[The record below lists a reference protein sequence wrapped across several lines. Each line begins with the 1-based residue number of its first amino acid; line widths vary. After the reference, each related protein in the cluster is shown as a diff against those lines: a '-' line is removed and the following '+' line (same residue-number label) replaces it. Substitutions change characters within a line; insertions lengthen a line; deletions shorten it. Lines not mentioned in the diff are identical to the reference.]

1 MSWFS
6 DKAKR
11 SWVASFIFLIM
22 VIGLIFF
29 FTYMHI
35 PDKNK
40 DVIVGIVGMIIG
52 SISSMISIFSGRDPD
67 DIKELKEEIIKLN
80 DDRSTLISRLRDAQL
95 DKEHLRI
102 QLQGLQTEVIS
113 RLSIFVGIEN
123 LMKIG
128 KIDDESKKQIE
139 KWLPRQIDNDEL
151 ISDIPKNLQT
161 FSTRKEPGVGSNLVD
176 ANNIP
181 TSPPTQQFDSPRI
194 KENTRAPSLEDDF
207 WKNFNK
213 EQ

>member
-1 MSWFS
+1 MGWFS
-6 DKAKR
+6 DKGKR
-11 SWVASFIFLIM
+11 SWVASLIFLVM

-80 DDRSTLISRLRDAQL
+80 DDRSTLISRLRDAQM
-95 DKEHLRI
+95 DKETLRK
-102 QLQGLQTEVIS
+102 QLQGLQTEVIN

-128 KIDDESKKQIE
+128 RIDKESRKQIDKWIPKEIKNEELVSDAPKNMRTFNSNIDD
-139 KWLPRQIDNDEL
+139 
-151 ISDIPKNLQT
+151 
-161 FSTRKEPGVGSNLVD
+161 
-176 ANNIP
+176 
-181 TSPPTQQFDSPRI
+181 
-194 KENTRAPSLEDDF
+194 SLEDVPVTKNPANKQETKEESMDDDF
-207 WKNFNK
+207 WKNFSDK
-213 EQ
+213 K

>member
-1 MSWFS
+1 
-6 DKAKR
+6 
-11 SWVASFIFLIM
+11 M

-102 QLQGLQTEVIS
+102 QLQSLQTEVIS

-128 KIDDESKKQIE
+128 KIDEKSKKEIE
-139 KWLPRQIDNDEL
+139 KWLPKKINDREL
-151 ISDIPKNLQT
+151 VSDAPKNMRT
-161 FSTRKEPGVGSNLVD
+161 FNSNTDEEKSIQPPKTQEPKVAD
-176 ANNIP
+176 
-181 TSPPTQQFDSPRI
+181 PREG
-194 KENTRAPSLEDDF
+194 KLDDDF
-207 WKNFNK
+207 WKDFSK
-213 EQ
+213 

>member
-1 MSWFS
+1 
-6 DKAKR
+6 
-11 SWVASFIFLIM
+11 
-22 VIGLIFF
+22 
-29 FTYMHI
+29 MHI

-95 DKEHLRI
+95 DKEHLRK
-102 QLQGLQTEVIS
+102 QLQALQTEVIS

-128 KIDDESKKQIE
+128 RIDEKSKKEIE
-139 KWLPRQIDNDEL
+139 KWIPNKIKIEEL
-151 ISDIPKNLQT
+151 VSDAPKNMRT
-161 FSTRKEPGVGSNLVD
+161 FNSVNDKDSDPPITREPKPSSN
-176 ANNIP
+176 
-181 TSPPTQQFDSPRI
+181 I
-194 KENTRAPSLEDDF
+194 KEGQLDDDF
-207 WKNFNK
+207 WKDFNK
-213 EQ
+213 K

>member
-6 DKAKR
+6 DKGKR
-11 SWVASFIFLIM
+11 SWVASLIFLVM

-95 DKEHLRI
+95 DKEHLRK
-102 QLQGLQTEVIS
+102 QLQALQTEVIS

-128 KIDDESKKQIE
+128 RIDEKSKKEIE
-139 KWLPRQIDNDEL
+139 KWIPNKIKVEEL
-151 ISDIPKNLQT
+151 VSDAPKNMRT
-161 FSTRKEPGVGSNLVD
+161 FNSANEKDSDPPVTREPKPS
-176 ANNIP
+176 AN
-181 TSPPTQQFDSPRI
+181 I
-194 KENTRAPSLEDDF
+194 KEGQLDDDF
-207 WKNFNK
+207 WKDFNK
-213 EQ
+213 K

>member
-22 VIGLIFF
+22 IIGLIFF

-80 DDRSTLISRLRDAQL
+80 DDRTTLISRLRDAQI
-95 DKEHLRI
+95 DKESLRI
-102 QLQGLQTEVIS
+102 QLQNLQTEVIS

-139 KWLPRQIDNDEL
+139 KWLPKQIDNNDL
-151 ISDIPKNLQT
+151 VSDIPKNAQT
-161 FSTRKEPGVGSNLVD
+161 FSNIKETQKPSH
-176 ANNIP
+176 P
-181 TSPPTQQFDSPRI
+181 TDLAFSIKSEKNDSPGI
-194 KENTRAPSLEDDF
+194 DEDF

-213 EQ
+213 DQ

>member
-6 DKAKR
+6 DKGKR
-11 SWVASFIFLIM
+11 SWVASLIFLIM

-80 DDRSTLISRLRDAQL
+80 DDRSTLISRLRDSQM
-95 DKEHLRI
+95 DKEHLRN
-102 QLQGLQTEVIS
+102 QLQSLQHEVIN

-128 KIDDESKKQIE
+128 KIDKKSRKEIE
-139 KWLPRQIDNDEL
+139 KW
-151 ISDIPKNLQT
+151 IPKEIKDEELVSDAPKNMRT
-161 FSTRKEPGVGSNLVD
+161 FNSNLDDSLDEV
-176 ANNIP
+176 P
-181 TSPPTQQFDSPRI
+181 VTKSPAKKQAPKKDDS
-194 KENTRAPSLEDDF
+194 LDDVF
-207 WKNFNK
+207 WKDFAK
-213 EQ
+213 K

>member
-6 DKAKR
+6 DKGKR
-11 SWVASFIFLIM
+11 SWVASLIFLVM

-67 DIKELKEEIIKLN
+67 DIKDLKEEIIKLN
-80 DDRSTLISRLRDAQL
+80 DDRSTLISRLRDAQM
-95 DKEHLRI
+95 DKESLRN
-102 QLQGLQTEVIS
+102 QHQALQNEVIN

-123 LMKIG
+123 LMRVG
-128 KIDDESKKQIE
+128 RIDEKSKKEIE
-139 KWLPRQIDNDEL
+139 KWIPNKINNNEL
-151 ISDIPKNLQT
+151 VSDAPKNMRT
-161 FSTRKEPGVGSNLVD
+161 FNSDTGEEKELKTPVTKEPKASINVKEENL
-176 ANNIP
+176 
-181 TSPPTQQFDSPRI
+181 
-194 KENTRAPSLEDDF
+194 DDGF
-207 WKNFNK
+207 WKDFTKKWNK
-213 EQ
+213 

>member
-1 MSWFS
+1 MNWFS
-6 DKAKR
+6 DKGKR
-11 SWVASFIFLIM
+11 SWVASLIFLVM

-67 DIKELKEEIIKLN
+67 DIKDLKEEIIKLN
-80 DDRSTLISRLRDAQL
+80 DDRSTLISRLRDAQM
-95 DKEHLRI
+95 DKENLRI
-102 QLQGLQTEVIS
+102 QLQSLQHEVIN

-128 KIDDESKKQIE
+128 KIDNKSKKEIE
-139 KWLPRQIDNDEL
+139 KW
-151 ISDIPKNLQT
+151 IPKEIKNEELVSDAPRNMRT
-161 FSTRKEPGVGSNLVD
+161 FNSTTDETSENYIPSTSNPRDL
-176 ANNIP
+176 
-181 TSPPTQQFDSPRI
+181 SPKRES
-194 KENTRAPSLEDDF
+194 DDKLDDQF
-207 WKNFNK
+207 WKDFNK
-213 EQ
+213 K

>member
-1 MSWFS
+1 MNWFS
-6 DKAKR
+6 DKGKR
-11 SWVASFIFLIM
+11 SWVASLIFLIM

-80 DDRSTLISRLRDAQL
+80 DDRSTLISRLRDAQM
-95 DKEHLRI
+95 DKETLRK
-102 QLQGLQTEVIS
+102 QLQGLQTEVIN

-128 KIDDESKKQIE
+128 RIDKESRKQIDKWIPKEIKNEELVSDAPKNMRTFNSNIDDSLEEVPIKKESSENKQKKDE
-139 KWLPRQIDNDEL
+139 TDND
-151 ISDIPKNLQT
+151 
-161 FSTRKEPGVGSNLVD
+161 
-176 ANNIP
+176 
-181 TSPPTQQFDSPRI
+181 
-194 KENTRAPSLEDDF
+194 F
-207 WKNFNK
+207 WDNFNK
-213 EQ
+213 

>member
-1 MSWFS
+1 MNWFS
-6 DKAKR
+6 DKGKR
-11 SWVASFIFLIM
+11 SWVASLIFLVM

-80 DDRSTLISRLRDAQL
+80 DDRSTLISRLRDSQM
-95 DKEHLRI
+95 DKEILRK
-102 QLQGLQTEVIS
+102 QLQGLQTEVIN

-123 LMKIG
+123 LMQIG
-128 KIDDESKKQIE
+128 KIDKKSRKEIE
-139 KWLPRQIDNDEL
+139 KW
-151 ISDIPKNLQT
+151 IPKEIKDEELVSDAPKNMRT
-161 FSTRKEPGVGSNLVD
+161 FNSKLDDSLDDVPVTKDL
-176 ANNIP
+176 
-181 TSPPTQQFDSPRI
+181 SPKQESEKDS
-194 KENTRAPSLEDDF
+194 SLDDNF
-207 WKNFNK
+207 WKDFAK
-213 EQ
+213 K

>member
-1 MSWFS
+1 MNWFS
-6 DKAKR
+6 DKGKR
-11 SWVASFIFLIM
+11 SWVASLIFLVM

-67 DIKELKEEIIKLN
+67 DIKDLKEEIIKLN
-80 DDRSTLISRLRDAQL
+80 DDRSTLISRLRDAQM
-95 DKEHLRI
+95 DKENLRI
-102 QLQGLQTEVIS
+102 QLQSLQHEVIN

-128 KIDDESKKQIE
+128 KIDNKSKKEIE
-139 KWLPRQIDNDEL
+139 KW
-151 ISDIPKNLQT
+151 IPKEIKNEELVSDAPRNMRT
-161 FSTRKEPGVGSNLVD
+161 FNSTDDETPEEI
-176 ANNIP
+176 IP
-181 TSPPTQQFDSPRI
+181 STSKPKDLSPKR
-194 KENTRAPSLEDDF
+194 ESDDQLDDQF
-207 WKNFNK
+207 WKDFNK
-213 EQ
+213 K

>member
-1 MSWFS
+1 MMSWFS

-11 SWVASFIFLIM
+11 SWVASLIFLIM

-95 DKEHLRI
+95 DKEHLRV
-102 QLQGLQTEVIS
+102 QLQSLQTEVIS

-128 KIDDESKKQIE
+128 KIDEKSKKEIE
-139 KWLPRQIDNDEL
+139 KWLPKKINDREL
-151 ISDIPKNLQT
+151 VSDAPKNIRT
-161 FSTRKEPGVGSNLVD
+161 FNSSTDEEKSIQPPVTQEPKVADDNEGKLD
-176 ANNIP
+176 
-181 TSPPTQQFDSPRI
+181 
-194 KENTRAPSLEDDF
+194 DDF
-207 WKNFNK
+207 WKDFSK
-213 EQ
+213 

>member
-1 MSWFS
+1 MNWFS
-6 DKAKR
+6 DKGKR
-11 SWVASFIFLIM
+11 SWIASLIFLIM

-95 DKEHLRI
+95 DKEHLRN
-102 QLQGLQTEVIS
+102 QLQTLQHEVIS

-123 LMKIG
+123 LIKIG
-128 KIDDESKKQIE
+128 RIDKRSRKEIE
-139 KWLPRQIDNDEL
+139 KW
-151 ISDIPKNLQT
+151 IPKEIKDEELVSDAPKKVRT
-161 FSTRKEPGVGSNLVD
+161 FNSNID
-176 ANNIP
+176 
-181 TSPPTQQFDSPRI
+181 D
-194 KENTRAPSLEDDF
+194 SLEDVPITKKPVEKKDDLDDDF
-207 WKNFNK
+207 WNNFNK
-213 EQ
+213 

>member
-6 DKAKR
+6 DKGKR
-11 SWVASFIFLIM
+11 SWVASLIFLVM

-80 DDRSTLISRLRDAQL
+80 DDRSTLISRLRDAQM
-95 DKEHLRI
+95 DKENLRK
-102 QLQGLQTEVIS
+102 QLQGLQTEVIN

-128 KIDDESKKQIE
+128 RIDRESRKQID
-139 KWLPRQIDNDEL
+139 KWLPKEIKNEEL
-151 ISDIPKNLQT
+151 VSDAPKNMRT
-161 FSTRKEPGVGSNLVD
+161 FNSNID
-176 ANNIP
+176 
-181 TSPPTQQFDSPRI
+181 D
-194 KENTRAPSLEDDF
+194 SLEGVPVTKNPDNRQVKKEESMDDDF
-207 WKNFNK
+207 WKNFSEK
-213 EQ
+213 K

>member
-1 MSWFS
+1 MNWFS

-11 SWVASFIFLIM
+11 SWVASLIFLVMI
-22 VIGLIFF
+22 IGLIFF

-95 DKEHLRI
+95 DKEQLRK
-102 QLQGLQTEVIS
+102 QLQALQTEVIS

-123 LMKIG
+123 LMQIG
-128 KIDDESKKQIE
+128 RIDEESKKEIE
-139 KWLPRQIDNDEL
+139 KWLPKKIKDKELVSDAPRNMRTFNSSSDETPENNVP
-151 ISDIPKNLQT
+151 I
-161 FSTRKEPGVGSNLVD
+161 TRKPQNISLKDEKVD
-176 ANNIP
+176 
-181 TSPPTQQFDSPRI
+181 
-194 KENTRAPSLEDDF
+194 SLDDDF
-207 WKNFNK
+207 WKDFNK
-213 EQ
+213 K

>member
-22 VIGLIFF
+22 IIGLIFF

-95 DKEHLRI
+95 DKEHLRV
-102 QLQGLQTEVIS
+102 QLQALQTEVIS

-128 KIDDESKKQIE
+128 KIDEKSKKEIE
-139 KWLPRQIDNDEL
+139 KWLPKKINDDEL
-151 ISDIPKNLQT
+151 VSDAPKNMRT
-161 FSTRKEPGVGSNLVD
+161 FNDKIDKNEDNVPV
-176 ANNIP
+176 
-181 TSPPTQQFDSPRI
+181 TSKPADPKLDI
-194 KENTRAPSLEDDF
+194 DEDF
-207 WKNFNK
+207 WDNFNNK
-213 EQ
+213 

>member
-6 DKAKR
+6 DKGKR
-11 SWVASFIFLIM
+11 SWVASLIFLVM

-95 DKEHLRI
+95 DKENLRK
-102 QLQGLQTEVIS
+102 QLQALQTEVIN

-123 LMKIG
+123 LMEIG
-128 KIDDESKKQIE
+128 KIDKRSRKEIE
-139 KWLPRQIDNDEL
+139 KW
-151 ISDIPKNLQT
+151 IPKEIKDEELVSDAPKNMRT
-161 FSTRKEPGVGSNLVD
+161 FNSRLD
-176 ANNIP
+176 
-181 TSPPTQQFDSPRI
+181 DSIDEVPA
-194 KENTRAPSLEDDF
+194 KKDTDKKQPEKKDDSLDDNF
-207 WKNFNK
+207 WKDFAK
-213 EQ
+213 K

>member
-1 MSWFS
+1 MNWFS

-11 SWVASFIFLIM
+11 SWVASLIFLIM
-22 VIGLIFF
+22 IIGLIFF

-95 DKEHLRI
+95 DKEHLRK
-102 QLQGLQTEVIS
+102 QLQALQTEVIS

-128 KIDDESKKQIE
+128 KIDSQSKKEIE
-139 KWLPRQIDNDEL
+139 KWLPKKIEDRELVSDAPKNMRTFNTSIDETPEQ
-151 ISDIPKNLQT
+151 SVPVTQKPKNL
-161 FSTRKEPGVGSNLVD
+161 
-176 ANNIP
+176 
-181 TSPPTQQFDSPRI
+181 SPKDELNEQLD
-194 KENTRAPSLEDDF
+194 DDF
-207 WKNFNK
+207 WKDFNK
-213 EQ
+213 K

>member
-1 MSWFS
+1 MNWFS
-6 DKAKR
+6 DKGKR
-11 SWVASFIFLIM
+11 SWVASLIFLVM

-80 DDRSTLISRLRDAQL
+80 DDRSTLISRLRDSQM
-95 DKEHLRI
+95 DKEILRK
-102 QLQGLQTEVIS
+102 QLQGLQSEVIN

-123 LMKIG
+123 LMQIG
-128 KIDDESKKQIE
+128 KIDKKSRKEIE
-139 KWLPRQIDNDEL
+139 KW
-151 ISDIPKNLQT
+151 IPKEIKDEELVSDAPKNMRT
-161 FSTRKEPGVGSNLVD
+161 F
-176 ANNIP
+176 NNKLDDSLDDVP
-181 TSPPTQQFDSPRI
+181 AVKDLSPKQESEKDS
-194 KENTRAPSLEDDF
+194 SLDDNF
-207 WKNFNK
+207 WKDFAK
-213 EQ
+213 K

>member
-1 MSWFS
+1 MNWFS
-6 DKAKR
+6 DKGKR
-11 SWVASFIFLIM
+11 SWVASLIFLVM

-95 DKEHLRI
+95 DKEHLRK
-102 QLQGLQTEVIS
+102 QLQAFQTEVIS

-128 KIDDESKKQIE
+128 KIDEKSKKEIE
-139 KWLPRQIDNDEL
+139 KWIPNKIKDDEL
-151 ISDIPKNLQT
+151 ISDAPKNMRT
-161 FSTRKEPGVGSNLVD
+161 FNSSTEKDSDPPVTREPKPSSN
-176 ANNIP
+176 
-181 TSPPTQQFDSPRI
+181 I
-194 KENTRAPSLEDDF
+194 KESQLDDDF
-207 WKNFNK
+207 WKDFNK
-213 EQ
+213 K

>member
-1 MSWFS
+1 MMSWFS

-22 VIGLIFF
+22 IIGLIFF

-102 QLQGLQTEVIS
+102 QLQSLQTEVIS

-128 KIDDESKKQIE
+128 KIDEKSKKEIE
-139 KWLPRQIDNDEL
+139 KWLPKKINDREL
-151 ISDIPKNLQT
+151 VSDAPKNIRT
-161 FSTRKEPGVGSNLVD
+161 FNTNTDEEIFVNPPKTQEPKLTNPEEEKLD
-176 ANNIP
+176 
-181 TSPPTQQFDSPRI
+181 
-194 KENTRAPSLEDDF
+194 DDF

-213 EQ
+213 

>member
-6 DKAKR
+6 DKGKR
-11 SWVASFIFLIM
+11 SWVASLIFLVM

-67 DIKELKEEIIKLN
+67 DIKDLKEEIIKLN
-80 DDRSTLISRLRDAQL
+80 DDRSTLISRLRDAQM
-95 DKEHLRI
+95 DKESLRN
-102 QLQGLQTEVIS
+102 QHQALQNEVIN

-123 LMKIG
+123 LMRVG
-128 KIDDESKKQIE
+128 RIDEKSKKEIE
-139 KWLPRQIDNDEL
+139 KWIPNKINNNEL
-151 ISDIPKNLQT
+151 VSDAPKNMRT
-161 FSTRKEPGVGSNLVD
+161 FNSDTGEEKELKTPVTKEPKASINVKEENL
-176 ANNIP
+176 
-181 TSPPTQQFDSPRI
+181 
-194 KENTRAPSLEDDF
+194 DDGF
-207 WKNFNK
+207 WKDFTK
-213 EQ
+213 K

>member
-1 MSWFS
+1 MNWFS
-6 DKAKR
+6 DKGKR
-11 SWVASFIFLIM
+11 SWVASLIFLVM

-67 DIKELKEEIIKLN
+67 DIKDLKEEIIKLN
-80 DDRSTLISRLRDAQL
+80 DDRSTLISRLRDAQM
-95 DKEHLRI
+95 DKENLRI
-102 QLQGLQTEVIS
+102 QLQSLQHEVIN

-128 KIDDESKKQIE
+128 KIDNKSKKEIE
-139 KWLPRQIDNDEL
+139 KW
-151 ISDIPKNLQT
+151 IPKEIKNEELVSDAPRNMRT
-161 FSTRKEPGVGSNLVD
+161 FNSRTDETPEEIIPSTRNPKDL
-176 ANNIP
+176 
-181 TSPPTQQFDSPRI
+181 SPKRES
-194 KENTRAPSLEDDF
+194 DDQLDDQF
-207 WKNFNK
+207 WKDFNK
-213 EQ
+213 K

>member
-22 VIGLIFF
+22 IIGLIFF

-95 DKEHLRI
+95 DKEHLRK
-102 QLQGLQTEVIS
+102 QLQALQTEVIS

-128 KIDDESKKQIE
+128 KIDDESKKEIE
-139 KWLPRQIDNDEL
+139 KWLPKKIEDKEL
-151 ISDIPKNLQT
+151 VSDAPKNMRT
-161 FSTRKEPGVGSNLVD
+161 FNSSVNDSSQEK
-176 ANNIP
+176 I
-181 TSPPTQQFDSPRI
+181 PPTEKPSDLSPK
-194 KENTRAPSLEDDF
+194 KELDEQLDDNF
-207 WKNFNK
+207 WKDFDK
-213 EQ
+213 K

>member
-1 MSWFS
+1 MNWFS
-6 DKAKR
+6 DKGKR
-11 SWVASFIFLIM
+11 SWVASLIFLVM

-67 DIKELKEEIIKLN
+67 DIKDLKEEIIKLN
-80 DDRSTLISRLRDAQL
+80 DDRSTLISRLRDAQM
-95 DKEHLRI
+95 DKENLRM
-102 QLQGLQTEVIS
+102 QLQGLQHEVIN

-128 KIDDESKKQIE
+128 RIDSKSKKEIE
-139 KWLPRQIDNDEL
+139 KW
-151 ISDIPKNLQT
+151 IPKEIKNEELVSDAPKNMRT
-161 FSTRKEPGVGSNLVD
+161 FNSRIDENPEESTPSTIKPKDLSPKKEL
-176 ANNIP
+176 
-181 TSPPTQQFDSPRI
+181 
-194 KENTRAPSLEDDF
+194 DDQLDDQF
-207 WKNFNK
+207 WKDFNK
-213 EQ
+213 K

>member
-1 MSWFS
+1 MGWFS
-6 DKAKR
+6 DKGKR
-11 SWVASFIFLIM
+11 SWVASLIFLIM

-67 DIKELKEEIIKLN
+67 DIKDLKEEIIKLN
-80 DDRSTLISRLRDAQL
+80 DDRSTLISRLRDAQM
-95 DKEHLRI
+95 DKETLRK
-102 QLQGLQTEVIS
+102 QLQGLQTEVIN

-128 KIDDESKKQIE
+128 RIDKESRKQIDKWIPKQIKNEELVSDAPKNMRTFNSNIDD
-139 KWLPRQIDNDEL
+139 
-151 ISDIPKNLQT
+151 
-161 FSTRKEPGVGSNLVD
+161 
-176 ANNIP
+176 
-181 TSPPTQQFDSPRI
+181 
-194 KENTRAPSLEDDF
+194 SLEDVPVTKNPDNRQVKKEESMDDDF
-207 WKNFNK
+207 WKNFSEK
-213 EQ
+213 K

>member
-11 SWVASFIFLIM
+11 SWVASLIFLIM
-22 VIGLIFF
+22 IIGLIFF

-80 DDRSTLISRLRDAQL
+80 DDRSTLISRLRDAQM
-95 DKEHLRI
+95 DKENLRI
-102 QLQGLQTEVIS
+102 QLQTLQHEVIS

-128 KIDDESKKQIE
+128 KIDSKSKKEIE
-139 KWLPRQIDNDEL
+139 KWIPKEIKNEELVSDAPKNMRTFNSKTDDTPASSVPVTHKPKDLSPKDEL
-151 ISDIPKNLQT
+151 NEQLD
-161 FSTRKEPGVGSNLVD
+161 
-176 ANNIP
+176 
-181 TSPPTQQFDSPRI
+181 
-194 KENTRAPSLEDDF
+194 DDF
-207 WKNFNK
+207 WKVFNK
-213 EQ
+213 K

>member
-11 SWVASFIFLIM
+11 SWVASFIFLVM

-102 QLQGLQTEVIS
+102 QLQGLQSEVIS

-128 KIDDESKKQIE
+128 KIDDKSKKQIE
-139 KWLPRQIDNDEL
+139 KWLPRQIDNADL

-161 FSTRKEPGVGSNLVD
+161 FSIRKEPGVGSNLAD
-176 ANNIP
+176 TPATP
-181 TSPPTQQFDSPRI
+181 TTPPKQAGSPHV
-194 KENTRAPSLEDDF
+194 KKNTKAPVIDDDF
-207 WKNFNK
+207 WDNFNK
-213 EQ
+213 DE

>member
-1 MSWFS
+1 MNWFS
-6 DKAKR
+6 DKGKR
-11 SWVASFIFLIM
+11 SWVASLIFLVM

-67 DIKELKEEIIKLN
+67 DIKDLKEEIIKLN
-80 DDRSTLISRLRDAQL
+80 DDRSTLISRLRDAQM
-95 DKEHLRI
+95 DKENLRI
-102 QLQGLQTEVIS
+102 QLQSLQHEVIN

-128 KIDDESKKQIE
+128 KIDNKSKKEIE
-139 KWLPRQIDNDEL
+139 KW
-151 ISDIPKNLQT
+151 IPKEIKNEELVSDAPKNMRT
-161 FSTRKEPGVGSNLVD
+161 FNSTTDETPEEIIPSTRKPKDL
-176 ANNIP
+176 
-181 TSPPTQQFDSPRI
+181 SPKRES
-194 KENTRAPSLEDDF
+194 DDQLDDQF
-207 WKNFNK
+207 WKDFNK
-213 EQ
+213 K

>member
-22 VIGLIFF
+22 IIGLIFF

-80 DDRSTLISRLRDAQL
+80 DDRTTLISRLRDAQI
-95 DKEHLRI
+95 DKESLRI
-102 QLQGLQTEVIS
+102 QLQNLQTEVIS

-139 KWLPRQIDNDEL
+139 KWLPKQIDNNDL
-151 ISDIPKNLQT
+151 VSDIPKNAQT
-161 FSTRKEPGVGSNLVD
+161 FSNIKETQKPSH
-176 ANNIP
+176 P
-181 TSPPTQQFDSPRI
+181 TDSAFSIKSEKNDSPSI
-194 KENTRAPSLEDDF
+194 DEDF

-213 EQ
+213 DQ

>member
-6 DKAKR
+6 DKGKR
-11 SWVASFIFLIM
+11 SWVASLIFLVM

-95 DKEHLRI
+95 DKEHLRK
-102 QLQGLQTEVIS
+102 QLQALQTEVIS

-128 KIDDESKKQIE
+128 RIDEKSKKEIE
-139 KWLPRQIDNDEL
+139 KWIPNKIKIEEL
-151 ISDIPKNLQT
+151 VSDAPKNMRT
-161 FSTRKEPGVGSNLVD
+161 FNSVNDKDSDPPITREPKPSSN
-176 ANNIP
+176 
-181 TSPPTQQFDSPRI
+181 I
-194 KENTRAPSLEDDF
+194 KEGQLDDDF
-207 WKNFNK
+207 WKDFNK
-213 EQ
+213 K

>member
-1 MSWFS
+1 MMSWFS

-11 SWVASFIFLIM
+11 SWVASLIFLIM

-102 QLQGLQTEVIS
+102 QLQSLQTEVIS

-128 KIDDESKKQIE
+128 KIDEKSKKEIE
-139 KWLPRQIDNDEL
+139 KWLPKKINDREL
-151 ISDIPKNLQT
+151 VSDAPKNMRT
-161 FSTRKEPGVGSNLVD
+161 FNSNTDEEKSMQPPKTQEPKVVD
-176 ANNIP
+176 
-181 TSPPTQQFDSPRI
+181 PREGI
-194 KENTRAPSLEDDF
+194 LDDDF
-207 WKNFNK
+207 WKDFSK
-213 EQ
+213 